1 MVRESNTL
9 THPANLLWPPHISHI
24 WVLAIQPTLYGLI
37 WSLGILPA
45 SYGLMRFSHPAN
57 LPLGH
62 MNSSSS
68 SGSRASKTF
77 FSLFSCQHLFGSL
90 VAWWII
96 LLFFF
101 PWGLH
106 FLQFTAFSKKE
117 YNFEEFFGY
126 PRLQS
131 CSRVQARLFLWWV
144 LKCDNCLYTSCSF
157 LFY

>member
-9 THPANLLWPPHISHI
+9 THPANLLWPHISHI

-90 VAWWII
+90 VALWII

-131 CSRVQARLFLWWV
+131 CSRVQARLYLWWV